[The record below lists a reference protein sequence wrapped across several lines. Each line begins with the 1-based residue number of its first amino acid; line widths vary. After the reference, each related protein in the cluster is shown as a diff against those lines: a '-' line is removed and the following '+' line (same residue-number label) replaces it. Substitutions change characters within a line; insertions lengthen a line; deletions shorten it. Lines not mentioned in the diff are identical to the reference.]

1 MYEDGIV
8 TLVKI
13 VSVLIGAMAAV
24 PLLFLAAPS
33 GDRSEPEDFFDTD

>member
-13 VSVLIGAMAAV
+13 VSILIGSMSVV
-24 PLLFLAAPS
+24 PLLFLSAES
-33 GDRSEPEDFFDTD
+33 GDRSEPEEVFDTD